1 MNKKPYLVW
10 FTGIAAVL
18 VIVVAVWMAIAS
30 LGFEPVGDAGLP
42 GGFHGRVLA
51 LEFVSSV
58 GDAQKVLGP
67 DVSRNTEVMRKVISI
82 DFVWIA
88 CYAALFVL
96 IGVML
101 SRRNCPWARY
111 LALVAIVSGLAAAAF
126 DVKENTKIL
135 ELLSSTAVTQE
146 QLNAVRDAT
155 LTKWTLSFVSMAVLA
170 IAFMDLANKVA
181 FWISTLFILTA
192 MVGLLGLLNH
202 RLLSLISIPLV
213 IGLVLLSVTAFKW
226 PEKLKEQR
234 P

>member
-1 MNKKPYLVW
+1 MNRKPYLVW
-10 FTGIAAVL
+10 VTGIAAVL
-18 VIVVAVWMAIAS
+18 VIVVAVWMVIAS
-30 LGFEPVGDAGLP
+30 TGFEPIGAEGLP
-42 GGFHGRVLA
+42 GGFHGRLLA

-58 GDAQKVLGP
+58 GDVQKVLGP
-67 DVSRNTEVMRKVISI
+67 DVSRNTEVIRKVISI

-135 ELLSSTAVTQE
+135 EILSSQNIIQDHV
-146 QLNAVRDAT
+146 NAVRDAT
-155 LTKWTLSFVSMAVLA
+155 LTKWTLSFVTIAVLA
-170 IAFMDLANKVA
+170 LAFMDLANKVA
-181 FWISTLFILTA
+181 FWIATLFITTA
-192 MVGLLGLLNH
+192 LVGLIGLWIH
-202 RLLSLISIPLV
+202 SRLDLISIPLLL
-213 IGLVLLSVTAFKW
+213 GLGLLSFAAFKW